1 MRQIFDFVKTM
12 VLGGAIFLL
21 PFAAV
26 LIVVVK
32 AGKMAVDSV
41 TPLAERVPLP
51 KGEAV
56 IAIYVAGALLLVL
69 VAFAGGLFARE
80 RTSA

>member
-1 MRQIFDFVKTM
+1 MRQIFDFVKTT

-41 TPLAERVPLP
+41 TPLAEKLCPPLS
-51 KGEAV
+51 GEF
-56 IAIYVAGALLLVL
+56 VL
-69 VAFAGGLFARE
+69 FSNR
-80 RTSA
+80 